1 MSLACLF
8 HRDITRRC
16 YCQDSKTKKAMN
28 RIHRNQEIIDL
39 AYNYGVLC
47 REAKMLYDLKRGLP
61 SLTNEEF
68 NNGIYVV
75 IEVRGCNDNGQVV
88 VNIQF
93 VGKQCHLKTVAELL
107 SFKLNESDF
116 EATPAPLHSVH
127 PLVKFNIAPR
137 PANCYT
143 WTNKNGPIH
152 TQLRASNFYTSQTT
166 PDRSMMGSYD
176 ASYSYHMFL
185 FNRRSLVDCPDM
197 TDQRFREILWR
208 SQLVRDICLASQAI
222 MELQKF
228 SSEIRPRPAETT
240 TKQPTSTTKIS
251 SLRDIVRAEHHTT
264 PVESNET
271 ADGNVS
277 QENGEQGMKQNKKKT
292 KNQGKSKTFKRKS
305 QRPGRI

>member
-1 MSLACLF
+1 
-8 HRDITRRC
+8 
-16 YCQDSKTKKAMN
+16 
-28 RIHRNQEIIDL
+28 
-39 AYNYGVLC
+39 
-47 REAKMLYDLKRGLP
+47 MLYDLKRGLP

-75 IEVRGCNDNGQVV
+75 IEVRGCNDNGQIA

-93 VGKQCHLKTVAELL
+93 VGKQSHLKTVAELL

-143 WTNKNGPIH
+143 WTNKNGSIQ

-185 FNRRSLVDCPDM
+185 FNHRSLVECPDM
-197 TDQRFREILWR
+197 ADQRFREILWR

-222 MELQKF
+222 MELQKI

-240 TKQPTSTTKIS
+240 TKQPKSTTKTS
-251 SLRDIVRAEHHTT
+251 SLRDIIRADHQR
-264 PVESNET
+264 PSVESNET

-277 QENGEQGMKQNKKKT
+277 QANGEQGSKQSKKKT